1 MLSTMITVKNS
12 HWFAIILIA
21 FLLFDS
27 SYAYGQ
33 QEKEVNWRDRLYFG
47 GNLGLA
53 FGDITIIEVA
63 PLVGYRITP
72 RWSSG
77 IGLKYEYYKTS
88 RNVYGN
94 FSTSIYG
101 GSVFTEYNI
110 WKDFITQGISLI
122 AHCEYEA
129 LSLDQKYFE
138 DPNLPHGRFILNSV
152 LVGGGIRQHLGGR
165 VSLNILILWNLNQTQ
180 YSPYENPTIRFNFNF

>member
-1 MLSTMITVKNS
+1 MRSVRNN
-12 HWFAIILIA
+12 HWFLITL
-21 FLLFDS
+21 FGLLLLDC
-27 SYAYGQ
+27 SYTYA
-33 QEKEVNWRDRLYFG
+33 QEKEVTWRDRLYFG
-47 GNLGLA
+47 GNVGLS

-77 IGLKYEYYKTS
+77 IGFEYEYYRTS
-88 RNVYGN
+88 RYIYGN

-110 WKDFITQGISLI
+110 WRDFITKGISLI
-122 AHCEYEA
+122 VHTEYEA
-129 LSLDQKYFE
+129 LSLDQKYFQ

-165 VSLNILILWNLNQTQ
+165 ASINILVLWNLNQTQ